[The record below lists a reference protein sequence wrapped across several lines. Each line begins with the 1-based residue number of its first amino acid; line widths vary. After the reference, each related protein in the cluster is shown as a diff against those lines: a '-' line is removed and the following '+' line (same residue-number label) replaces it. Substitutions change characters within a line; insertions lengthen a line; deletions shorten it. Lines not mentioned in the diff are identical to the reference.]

1 MTTVNHIS
9 HIFNHKKDRSDNRDL
24 KFEVFHKPS
33 VVPNPVSVDLRTTT
47 FAPSVLDQ
55 GQLGSCTANACSNAL
70 KFLLKK
76 QKLSVWQPS
85 RLYIYWFSRF
95 LEGTT
100 NEDSGCQI
108 RDVMTAIHTY
118 GACDEKLLPYNINRF
133 KTRPSNSCVRSAT
146 PHIKNFKY
154 LSVSNN
160 ETSLKNCLAA
170 GFPIVFGFDVYE
182 SFETQAVA
190 TTGIVPMPDTSKEE
204 LLGGHCVCIYGYD
217 DVKKQYLVMNSW
229 GAGWGQKGFFYAP
242 YDFIKLYGS
251 DFWTLRFF
259 E

>member
-1 MTTVNHIS
+1 MTTINHHIS
-9 HIFNHKKDRSDNRDL
+9 HIFNHKKDKQDHRDL
-24 KFEVFHKPS
+24 KFEVFHKS
-33 VVPNPVSVDLRTTT
+33 TIPNPVSVDLRTTT
-47 FAPSVLDQ
+47 FIPTVLDQ
-55 GQLGSCTANACSNAL
+55 GQLGSCTANASSNAL
-70 KFLLKK
+70 RFLLKK
-76 QKLSVWQPS
+76 EKITDWQPS

-95 LEGTT
+95 LEGST

-133 KTRPSNSCVRSAT
+133 KTRPGNSCVRSAT

-154 LSVSNN
+154 LSLSNT
-160 ETSLKNCLAA
+160 ESSLKNCLSS

-182 SFETQAVA
+182 SFETDVVA

-217 DVKKQYLVMNSW
+217 DVKKQYLIMNSW
-229 GAGWGQKGFFYAP
+229 GTGWGQKGFFYAP
-242 YDFIKLYGS
+242 YDFVKLYGS

-259 E
+259 D